1 MAGLN
6 REITIPGITGKKKG
20 GRPTELPQKNAINL
34 AQGVSGTQNRTMTLI
49 AFGAAVIV
57 IVILCKLLVID
68 VLAGAMASNGQV
80 SRMESQ
86 VQELVAA
93 NEDYDQVSKEYSR
106 YVVTG
111 LTDDELQQVDRQ
123 QVIGLVRSYLLDLGQ
138 LQSMQVSGNVVT
150 ANVAGVSM
158 ARVSQRIKLIQ
169 ADPLV
174 ASAQVSSA
182 QGAESSLSSNA
193 VHTVVITLAG
203 AQAESASGNAA
214 EAGSGRG
221 TVYEALTGDELHD

>member
-20 GRPTELPQKNAINL
+20 GRPTELPQKNSINL

-57 IVILCKLLVID
+57 IAILCKLLVID

-123 QVIGLVRSYLLDLGQ
+123 QVIDLVRSYLLDLGQ

-158 ARVSQRIKLIQ
+158 ARVSQQLIQ

-214 EAGSGRG
+214 EAGSERG
-221 TVYEALTGDELHD
+221 AVYEALTGDELHD